1 MDNSSSHMSTKM
13 KYDKT
18 GNSSSHTSTKMN
30 DAGPSTDVAVC
41 YNDLTFVRFVGEGPF
56 RAVRLMKDADGR
68 EYAVKSTS
76 THDETLQREHL
87 IYGSLQRRGLSNMIP
102 KVYNF
107 EKIPHE
113 NVMIM
118 EMLGTSLLDE
128 IECKGHFSVEEAL
141 RVGRCLLSDVRK
153 MHAAGVVHLD
163 IALRNIVRGRAGTV
177 CANSIYL
184 IDFGEGQYFATNE
197 DGLDIDREKSQ
208 GCTSYGL
215 ACQQDIR
222 DLMESVILMAE
233 VCPPDRAP
241 DWSKKYNTVDE
252 YLRQIK
258 HNENIDY
265 DFIESFLS

>member
-1 MDNSSSHMSTKM
+1 MDNSSSHVSTKM

-56 RAVRLMKDADGR
+56 RDVQLMKDADGR

-102 KVYNF
+102 KVYNC

-118 EMLGTSLLDE
+118 ELLGTSLLDE
-128 IECKGHFSVEEAL
+128 MQCKGHFSVEEAL

-184 IDFGEGQYFATNE
+184 IDFGDGQDFATYE
-197 DGLDIDREKSQ
+197 DGLDIDRDTCL
-208 GCTSYGL
+208 GFYSYGL

-233 VCPPDRAP
+233 DCSPDRAH
-241 DWSKKYNTVDE
+241 DLSKKYDTVDE